1 MYGVLV
7 LNKKGRGYTS
17 FSVENTIQ
25 LLIVSHMIDLEQL
38 LSGYYLSI
46 SHIQLYYCIQL
57 CKDGY
62 KMITLSQNK
71 PVQTSFIY
79 SSIVAF
85 NYVNE
90 VSN

>member
-46 SHIQLYYCIQL
+46 SHIQLYY
-57 CKDGY
+57 
-62 KMITLSQNK
+62 
-71 PVQTSFIY
+71 Y
-79 SSIVAF
+79 SIM
-85 NYVNE
+85 
-90 VSN
+90 